1 MFFFSSL
8 LPANVTNLY
17 FNAYLAVIIS
27 RYLTITI
34 FPLIIN
40 RDSASK
46 LLTTVTVTVI
56 MIKNQTV
63 IAIGYI

>member
-46 LLTTVTVTVI
+46 LLTTVAVTVI